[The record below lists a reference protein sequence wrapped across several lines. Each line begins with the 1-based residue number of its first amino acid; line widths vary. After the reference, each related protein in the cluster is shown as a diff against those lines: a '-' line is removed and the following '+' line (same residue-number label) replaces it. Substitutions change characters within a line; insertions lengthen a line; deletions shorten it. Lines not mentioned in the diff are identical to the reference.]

1 MAKENEPKIKVGP
14 INQVALMVKDAQKV
28 AEDYWNILGIGP
40 WDIFTLE
47 KPTVFDETYKGKPTC
62 YGYKVGLCQCGGV
75 QIELIQP
82 TIGDS
87 MYSDFIKEHGEGLQ
101 HVQYLANT
109 VKEAKEHI
117 KAFEKAGFP
126 LLMDGYFGDGYWAY
140 MDTVDTLK
148 CVWEVVK
155 MPSEISAPH
164 VRVPK

>member
-1 MAKENEPKIKVGP
+1 MAENKLKVDS
-14 INQVALMVKDAQKV
+14 INQVAIMVNDAQKV
-28 AEDYWNILGIGP
+28 AENYWKILGIGP

-47 KPTVFDETYKGKPTC
+47 GDTVFGETYRGKPTY
-62 YGYKVGLCQCGGV
+62 YGYKVGLCQCGGL

-82 TIGDS
+82 TAGDS

-109 VKEAKEHI
+109 IDEAKRHVEL
-117 KAFEKAGFP
+117 FTEQGCP

-140 MDTVDTLK
+140 LDSIDALK

-155 MPSEISAPH
+155 MPSSISAPH
-164 VRVPK
+164 VRIPG